1 MNGCLLVYKRPKYKA
16 RFGVKIKQGQVEFTE
31 YISLADCNEVVMQ
44 KIEQKQ
50 QINGEPGEDGSV
62 KLDNIRTESVSFT
75 VISDQAV
82 GFANGNQL
90 YGFNN
95 WQINDP
101 KDIAG
106 RKQESSDPEPAASVG
121 KMFYDLV
128 KVSGNTLYIGLMD
141 GEKDGSGSSK
151 TANLRQE
158 LHLQGSK

>member
-1 MNGCLLVYKRPKYKA
+1 M
-16 RFGVKIKQGQVEFTE
+16 
-31 YISLADCNEVVMQ
+31 
-44 KIEQKQ
+44 

-62 KLDNIRTESVSFT
+62 KLDIRTESVSCT

-95 WQINDP
+95 WQINAP

-121 KMFYDLV
+121 KMFYD
-128 KVSGNTLYIGLMD
+128 
-141 GEKDGSGSSK
+141 
-151 TANLRQE
+151 
-158 LHLQGSK
+158 

>member
-1 MNGCLLVYKRPKYKA
+1 MNGCLLVYKDQNTKH
-16 RFGVKIKQGQVEFTE
+16 VLELNQQGQVEFTE

-44 KIEQKQ
+44 KIEQQ
-50 QINGEPGEDGSV
+50 SMQINGEPGEDGSV
-62 KLDNIRTESVSFT
+62 KLDIRTESVSFT

-95 WQINDP
+95 WQINAP

-141 GEKDGSGSSK
+141 GEKDGSSSSK
-151 TANLRQE
+151 RATEFETRITFTRQ
-158 LHLQGSK
+158 